1 MITDNKSLQELDLG
15 IEPST
20 NVTEVSLSTLGNVPD
35 LIEGGTK
42 PAVRQDVL
50 SFRERPTQ
58 GSDLIP
64 FLNDAMTP
72 LGKTTQ
78 EITKFGVDL
87 LQGLVGVPA
96 GLIDSIVEARANQF
110 GVPNENIPQ
119 LKRLVA
125 GLQYEGY
132 EKGPLGIPYGTGQ
145 YIGENPGTAAGFS
158 AALTQPFVAAQKALG
173 KKIKTN
179 QEKYD
184 DFVKGKIPFG
194 SKKDVKIKET
204 SPGVYQAQPKPLVD
218 SSITGLKLRD
228 RAAKS
233 LGQPFANHL
242 I

>member
-1 MITDNKSLQELDLG
+1 MPMITDNKSLQELDLG

-96 GLIDSIVEARANQF
+96 GLIDSIV
-110 GVPNENIPQ
+110 
-119 LKRLVA
+119 
-125 GLQYEGY
+125 
-132 EKGPLGIPYGTGQ
+132 
-145 YIGENPGTAAGFS
+145 
-158 AALTQPFVAAQKALG
+158 
-173 KKIKTN
+173 
-179 QEKYD
+179 
-184 DFVKGKIPFG
+184 
-194 SKKDVKIKET
+194 
-204 SPGVYQAQPKPLVD
+204 
-218 SSITGLKLRD
+218 
-228 RAAKS
+228 
-233 LGQPFANHL
+233 
-242 I
+242 